1 MLGLE
6 HRASGRSNDRPR
18 CLRMNLMRYASA
30 RLRSLHCV
38 RCCDCS
44 ILRYAM
50 KCLVMKCLH
59 YVLWMLRVMNCCV
72 MKNPGYETKC
82 LEMKI
87 LRYAT
92 KCLVMKILRC
102 EMSCRVLMN
111 LRYET
116 NCLSKCCLHRVMK
129 MSHVSNLHY
138 GMLNR
143 D

>member
-1 MLGLE
+1 MLGPE

-18 CLRMNLMRYASA
+18 CVRMNLMRYASA

-50 KCLVMKCLH
+50 KYLVMKCLH
-59 YVLWMLRVMNCCV
+59 YVLWMIRATNCCV
-72 MKNPGYETKC
+72 RKNPLYE
-82 LEMKI
+82 
-87 LRYAT
+87 T
-92 KCLVMKILRC
+92 KCLVMKNLRC
-102 EMSCRVLMN
+102 ETKCLGMRILHCAMKCCVTKS

-116 NCLSKCCLHRVMK
+116 NCLSKCCLHRVTK
-129 MSHVSNLHY
+129 MHRVSNLHY
-138 GMLNR
+138 EMLNR